1 MEQTNRYF
9 TSADHANLIY
19 FQFPKLLMYGQKY
32 REMSSDSKLLY
43 MISLDLIKLSMKHG
57 WKDKEGRY
65 YIKLSLETIQERL
78 NCAKQK
84 AQKLKKELEKFG
96 LMTEERLGLGKAN
109 RLFVLQLEYTDED
122 IIKANIDHEDLK
134 NDEIKDDSKGSE
146 GDSEA
151 LESGSDITQTQTGQQ
166 KDENHPPEVRKSSPI
181 KNNNINN
188 NYKDLNKKNDDDKRT
203 SPDGKASPEENNEYI
218 NLIISNFYE
227 EVKEDLP
234 DRSFKSVVRKVMDK
248 YRQGKIKTS
257 LRDYLATALIN
268 KIEELE
274 LRRIKDGAKQKLRAR
289 TSEEIEDKLN
299 TLKVTPNLPFY
310 NWLDED
316 KS

>member
-1 MEQTNRYF
+1 MEQRNRYF
-9 TSADHANLIY
+9 TNADHANLIF
-19 FQFPKLLMYGQKY
+19 FQFPKLLMYGEKY

-43 MISLDLIKLSMKHG
+43 MLALDLIKLSMKHG

-65 YIKLSLETIQERL
+65 YIKMSLETIQERL

-84 AQKLKKELEKFG
+84 AQKLKKELETYG
-96 LMTEERLGLGKAN
+96 LLEEERVGFGKSN

-122 IIKANIDHEDLK
+122 IIKANMDHEDIP
-134 NDEIKDDSKGSE
+134 NDENKTSSEVPEDVPNTPENSSEKDG
-146 GDSEA
+146 A
-151 LESGSDITQTQTGQQ
+151 LEPQQ

-188 NYKDLNKKNDDDKRT
+188 NYKDLNKEIDDDKRT
-203 SPDGKASPEENNEYI
+203 SPEGKDSPVHSDEYV

-227 EVKEDLP
+227 EVKLDLS

-248 YRQGKIKTS
+248 YRQGKIKGS
-257 LRDYLATALIN
+257 FRDYLATSLIN

-274 LRRIKDGAKQKLRAR
+274 LRRIKDVAKQKLREK
-289 TSEEIEDKLN
+289 TSEEIADKLES
-299 TLKVTPNLPFY
+299 LKVSDNIPFY
-310 NWLDED
+310 NWLEED
-316 KS
+316 